1 MTDQPLDSSPSGAES
16 PDASEEALAALLG
29 TNRSIA
35 DLEVIKLR
43 QIVEWI
49 VINEVDPVTHEKG
62 ILCNRAVR
70 TSGEGSPFVT
80 EFDLMEFSAVLGLT
94 TESGEF
100 YVAKVAELRYRLP
113 LLWNAVEAGKIP
125 AWKAIRVA
133 ECTYS
138 LPEAGA
144 HHVDRHLVL
153 TAGSCSW
160 AQVDRLVEEATAR
173 FDPEK
178 AEEQRK
184 RRADRRRFDI
194 GLGHVGIDGVVQV
207 DASLD
212 LADALDLEAA
222 IGSVAHQLL
231 GLGCEE
237 SLDVR
242 RSIAA
247 GEIARAQG
255 ALDLDPGAGGFEARR
270 PGAPHTSTNGDGDQ
284 RTSKPAPRT
293 VVLHV
298 HLTDAAIRGE
308 DNVARCANTRTPITV
323 EQVRSWCGQPDTRV
337 IVRPILDV
345 DQHHFV
351 EAYEIPR
358 RLEEQ
363 AEITAGTCVFPYCTR
378 DAVKCDKDHV
388 IAHADGGLTCSCN
401 LAPLCRKHHRA
412 KTHSRWSYVV
422 LDPGVYLWTTP
433 TGFDLIRDQRGTRR
447 VLTPDPGDPAEP

>member
-1 MTDQPLDSSPSGAES
+1 
-16 PDASEEALAALLG
+16 ALQV
-29 TNRSIA
+29 A
-35 DLEVIKLR
+35 DE
-43 QIVEWI
+43 
-49 VINEVDPVTHEKG
+49 
-62 ILCNRAVR
+62 
-70 TSGEGSPFVT
+70 
-80 EFDLMEFSAVLGLT
+80 
-94 TESGEF
+94 
-100 YVAKVAELRYRLP
+100 
-113 LLWNAVEAGKIP
+113 
-125 AWKAIRVA
+125 
-133 ECTYS
+133 TYK

-144 HHVDRHLVL
+144 TFVDRHL
-153 TAGSCSW
+153 ANAARSCSW
-160 AQVDRLVEEATAR
+160 AQIHRLVEEATAR

-184 RRADRRRFDI
+184 RCADRRRFDI
-194 GLGHVGIDGVVQV
+194 GLPHVGIDGVVQV

-222 IGSVAHQLL
+222 IASVAHQLL
-231 GLGCEE
+231 ALGCEE

-255 ALDLDPGAGGFEARR
+255 ALDLDPGAGGFEEA
-270 PGAPHTSTNGDGDQ
+270 APVEVRAQ
-284 RTSKPAPRT
+284 RASKPAPRT

-323 EQVRSWCGQPDTRV
+323 EQIRDWCGRPDTRI

-345 DQHHFV
+345 DQHHYV

-378 DAVKCDKDHV
+378 DAAKCDTDHV
-388 IAHADGGLTCSCN
+388 IPHNKDGPTCSCN
-401 LAPLCRKHHRA
+401 LASC
-412 KTHSRWSYVV
+412 
-422 LDPGVYLWTTP
+422 
-433 TGFDLIRDQRGTRR
+433 
-447 VLTPDPGDPAEP
+447 

>member
-1 MTDQPLDSSPSGAES
+1 MNERPLDSGCES
-16 PDASEEALAALLG
+16 TDASEEVLKRLLG
-29 TNRSIA
+29 TNRVIA
-35 DLEVIKLR
+35 DAEVVKL
-43 QIVEWI
+43 QQVVEWI
-49 VINEVDPVTHEKG
+49 VINEVDPATHETDHM
-62 ILCNRAVR
+62 CNRAVR

-80 EFDLMEFSAVLGLT
+80 EFDLMEFAAVLGMT
-94 TESGEF
+94 SDSGGA
-100 YVAKVAELRYRLP
+100 YICRVAELRYRLP
-113 LLWNAVEAGKIP
+113 LLWNQVEAGKTP
-125 AWKAIRVA
+125 AWRALQVA
-133 ECTYS
+133 DETYT

-144 HHVDRHLVL
+144 TYVDRHL
-153 TAGSCSW
+153 ANAARSCSW
-160 AQVDRLVEEATAR
+160 AQIHRLVGEATTR

-194 GLGHVGIDGVVQV
+194 GLAEVGIDGVVQI

-222 IGSVAHQLL
+222 ISSVAHQLL
-231 GLGCEE
+231 DLGCEE

-255 ALDLDPGAGGFEARR
+255 ALNLGDPEAESDDRSRGFEAPR
-270 PGAPHTSTNGDGDQ
+270 PGAPRTSTTGGF
-284 RTSKPAPRT
+284 RS

-323 EQVRSWCGQPDTRV
+323 EQIRGWCGQADTHV
-337 IVRPILDV
+337 TVQPILDV

-388 IAHADGGLTCSCN
+388 IAHADGGPTCSCN

-433 TGFDLIRDQRGTRR
+433 TGFDLLRDQRGTRR
-447 VLTPDPGDPAEP
+447 VLTPDRGDSAEP